1 MGMYEF
7 VLGIGTIIFL
17 GIVWAILNHTF
28 ATITD
33 IYTNMT
39 NSSEVIAQYTLAS
52 NVFYFSYFFLVIV
65 IIAWIIK
72 TSMKQSEN
80 VYEYE

>member
-17 GIVWAILNHTF
+17 GILWSMLNHTF
-28 ATITD
+28 GIVTG

-39 NSSEVIAQYTLAS
+39 NSTEVINQYTLA
-52 NVFYFSYFFLVIV
+52 NNLFYFSYFFLVIV